1 MLMSE
6 RMYTDLASWWPL
18 LSPPEE
24 YAEEA
29 SIYLDILLG
38 HSPRPRTLLELGSG
52 GGHNASRMKH
62 AFAQVTLVDRAPGM
76 LEVSRALN
84 PDAVHVQGDLRDVRL
99 GTLFDAVFIH
109 DAICHMLT
117 RDDLRRA
124 LHTAAA
130 HTKAGGIVLVAPDE
144 TKERF
149 VAETSCGGTDDP
161 VTGRGIRYLEWS
173 YDPDPNDEQIT
184 VEYSYLLRQ
193 EDGTVSVVHDRHA
206 GGLFP
211 RQVWLDLLEE
221 AGFNARSEVFDHSE
235 LEAGYELFIGTRRGG
250 E

>member
-1 MLMSE
+1 MSE

-29 SIYLDILLG
+29 RIYLDILLR
-38 HSPRPRTLLELGSG
+38 HLPRPRTLLELGSG
-52 GGHNASRMKH
+52 GGHNASHMKH
-62 AFAQVTLVDRAPGM
+62 AFTQVTLVDRSPGM

-84 PDAVHVQGDLRDVRL
+84 PDVRHVQGDLRDVRL
-99 GTLFDAVFIH
+99 GTFFDAVFIH

-124 LHTAAA
+124 LCTAAA
-130 HTKAGGIVLVAPDE
+130 HTKAGGIVLLAPDE

-149 VAETSCGGTDDP
+149 VTATSCGGSDDP

-184 VEYSYLLRQ
+184 TEYSYLLR
-193 EDGTVSVVHDRHA
+193 EGDGTVSVVHDRHA

-211 RQVWLDLLEE
+211 RQMWLDLLEE
-221 AGFNARSEVFDHSE
+221 VGFHARSAVFDHSA
-235 LEAGYELFIGTRRGG
+235 LEAGYELFIGTRRAG